1 MSKLIITEEE
11 RSRIL
16 GMHQNATSKQYLSEQ
31 PIKNIA
37 FNIQINLPLNNE
49 GQADM
54 NGKASF
60 TLSGLGNK
68 SSQEYTGI
76 ITSML
81 LGGNRVPGMSDQKL
95 VGETITGNIWLK
107 NDQKLYSILQPMMG
121 KSQLFVKDPNFMVV
135 LGKKQNPS
143 DPSSTNSEQ
152 AYLGNVTVGSYKP
165 LQAQA

>member
-1 MSKLIITEEE
+1 MCKFIITEEE

-31 PIKNIA
+31 QIKNLA

-49 GQADM
+49 SQVDM

-68 SSQEYTGI
+68 AAQEYTGI
-76 ITSML
+76 ITSMVI
-81 LGGNRVPGMSDQKL
+81 GGNRVPGMSDQKL

-121 KSQLFVKDPNFMVV
+121 KSQLFVKDPNYMVV

-143 DPSSTNSEQ
+143 DPIPINSEQ
-152 AYLGNVTVGSYKP
+152 AYFGNVTIGSYKP
-165 LQAQA
+165 LQIKS